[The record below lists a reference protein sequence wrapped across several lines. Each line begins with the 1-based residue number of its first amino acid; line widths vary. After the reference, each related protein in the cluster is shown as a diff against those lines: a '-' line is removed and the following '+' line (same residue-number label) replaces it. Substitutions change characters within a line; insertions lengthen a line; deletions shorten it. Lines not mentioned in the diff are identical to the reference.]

1 MVEPPLSWPACGIF
15 SHARSLLLPLQVAA
29 ARREA
34 ASQASATEAA
44 VQQARE
50 AAGREQ
56 AALAAKSA
64 AAEEAA
70 AAARQEADRLRQRRV
85 QEMEELQARFGGL
98 LRVREKERG

>member
-1 MVEPPLSWPACGIF
+1 MVEPPLSWPACGTF
-15 SHARSLLLPLQVAA
+15 SHARSFLLALQVAA